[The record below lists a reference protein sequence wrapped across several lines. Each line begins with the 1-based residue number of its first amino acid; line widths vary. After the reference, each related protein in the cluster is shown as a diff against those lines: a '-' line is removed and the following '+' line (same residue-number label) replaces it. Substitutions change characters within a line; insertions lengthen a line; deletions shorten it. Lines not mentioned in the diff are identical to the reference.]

1 VEISDLLQ
9 ALQEVENR
17 AERVS
22 DQHLLDT
29 YVNAGALV
37 GALSSRDNGIV
48 YGRRGTGK
56 THALKY
62 LAETEKRKGNFV
74 VYIDMEQDLGSTEG
88 LYSDPSLLVAERAT
102 RLLVDVLG
110 IIHNKLIE
118 DAFSDEAA
126 GGRIEVLDEMCEHF
140 GEIVVVNQI
149 EQEQTTASERGAASS
164 MKVKLNLKAPSVDLD
179 DKTTDKSAE
188 QVRETTTGKVRH
200 RIHFGAMTTLL
211 RKAFEQH
218 PADRCWLL
226 FDEWSGIPLDLQ
238 PYLAEMLRRIFFG
251 LPKVT
256 VRIAAIP
263 HRTEWRIS
271 HSPGQYVGLELG
283 AEVFPLLDLD
293 EFVVFPARSRELQTQ
308 RALDF
313 FKDLLFRHLS
323 HALIT
328 EGKTPP
334 ESPEVLAKLLFTQTT
349 ALQEMIR
356 AAEGVPRDALNI
368 VKRAAVRASNSKIAT
383 GHIQSSAAQLYQTT
397 KASLL
402 NGNPEAQKLLDLIIQ
417 EVISSRKA
425 RAFLLLQKYTS
436 NPLIQQLVDD
446 RLLHLIKKGYSSKDD
461 VGKRFDVLQID
472 YGCYVH
478 LLRTGSSAPQGLLNV
493 GLDEDSFYAAMYDD
507 FEVPEDDYRAIRRAV
522 LDLPSKLEQFTTS

>member
-149 EQEQTTASERGAASS
+149 EQEQTTASERGAESS
-164 MKVKLNLKAPSVDLD
+164 MKVKLNLKTPSVDLD
-179 DKTTDKSAE
+179 DKTTDKSAQ
-188 QVRETTTGKVRH
+188 QVRETR
-200 RIHFGAMTTLL
+200 
-211 RKAFEQH
+211 
-218 PADRCWLL
+218 
-226 FDEWSGIPLDLQ
+226 
-238 PYLAEMLRRIFFG
+238 
-251 LPKVT
+251 
-256 VRIAAIP
+256 
-263 HRTEWRIS
+263 
-271 HSPGQYVGLELG
+271 LG
-283 AEVFPLLDLD
+283 
-293 EFVVFPARSRELQTQ
+293 RS
-308 RALDF
+308 D
-313 FKDLLFRHLS
+313 
-323 HALIT
+323 
-328 EGKTPP
+328 
-334 ESPEVLAKLLFTQTT
+334 
-349 ALQEMIR
+349 
-356 AAEGVPRDALNI
+356 
-368 VKRAAVRASNSKIAT
+368 
-383 GHIQSSAAQLYQTT
+383 
-397 KASLL
+397 
-402 NGNPEAQKLLDLIIQ
+402 
-417 EVISSRKA
+417 
-425 RAFLLLQKYTS
+425 
-436 NPLIQQLVDD
+436 
-446 RLLHLIKKGYSSKDD
+446 
-461 VGKRFDVLQID
+461 
-472 YGCYVH
+472 
-478 LLRTGSSAPQGLLNV
+478 TGSTSA
-493 GLDEDSFYAAMYDD
+493 
-507 FEVPEDDYRAIRRAV
+507 R
-522 LDLPSKLEQFTTS
+522 